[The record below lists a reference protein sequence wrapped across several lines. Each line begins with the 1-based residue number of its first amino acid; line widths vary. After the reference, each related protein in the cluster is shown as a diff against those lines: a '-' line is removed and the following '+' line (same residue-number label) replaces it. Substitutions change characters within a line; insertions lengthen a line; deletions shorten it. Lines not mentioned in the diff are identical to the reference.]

1 MRRDDCDLS
10 DFAIVFLYLLRGGG
24 LLISVAVSS
33 RVIFSV
39 AVISLRTFLDFLKT
53 VVALN

>member
-24 LLISVAVSS
+24 LLIGVAVSS